1 MTEKKEKKKVCMLCG
16 KPSDASICDACKANV
31 QGEAIGEKQ
40 KIEKQV
46 RIGSEGEKEKLTR
59 KRKDD

>member
-1 MTEKKEKKKVCMLCG
+1 MTKKKKVCMLCG
-16 KPSDASICDACKANV
+16 KPSDVSICDACKANV

-46 RIGSEGEKEKLTR
+46 RVGSEVEKDRLTR
-59 KRKDD
+59 KRKED

>member
-1 MTEKKEKKKVCMLCG
+1 MTEKKKVCMLCG

-31 QGEAIGEKQ
+31 QGEALGEKK

-46 RIGSEGEKEKLTR
+46 KVGSEVEKDKLTR
-59 KRKDD
+59 KHKED

>member
-1 MTEKKEKKKVCMLCG
+1 MTEKKKVCMLCG

-31 QGEAIGEKQ
+31 QGEALGEKK

-46 RIGSEGEKEKLTR
+46 SVVSEVDRDRLTR
-59 KRKDD
+59 KRKED